1 MRVAV
6 IIVQDKK
13 ILLMHRF
20 KKGREFF
27 SLPGGGV
34 EENESVEETAT
45 REAKEETSLDIILGE
60 KFFEYY
66 NDFDKRKNIVFLTK
80 EFLGEVKLGGPE
92 VDRISKENKYMLEW
106 HDLSELKKL
115 NIVPEILK
123 DKLVEKYGV

>member
-1 MRVAV
+1 MRIGV
-6 IIVQDKK
+6 IILQDKK